1 VRCTCLRR
9 KCDRQAQ
16 TGKNGFGVSS
26 AFGELSRTVERSAER
41 QKNLVSVHGSKVH
54 GWPPFPH
61 STFDVGRSMFD
72 VHLGSG
78 LSGLGDSDMKD
89 NLLLQLNNI
98 SVVYSDVIQVLKGVS
113 LKVEKNNIVSL
124 LGSNGAGKTTTLKA
138 ISGLLKPE
146 NGRVTDGDLIYDG
159 KFIQNSAPE
168 DITRLGIIQVLEG
181 RQPFK
186 YLTIEENLRVGTATR
201 WGKPFKNDMEMI
213 YDYFPPLVT
222 RKKTLAGYCSGG
234 ELQMLVMGRALMA
247 HPKLLLLDEPSLGL
261 APLVVKEIFQIIKR
275 VNEEQ
280 GVTIVLVEQNASMAL
295 QIAHYG
301 YVMENGKIVMEGKA
315 AELRENPDVKEFYLG
330 MGASGAAKSYKDVKS
345 YKRRKRWL

>member
-1 VRCTCLRR
+1 
-9 KCDRQAQ
+9 
-16 TGKNGFGVSS
+16 
-26 AFGELSRTVERSAER
+26 
-41 QKNLVSVHGSKVH
+41 
-54 GWPPFPH
+54 
-61 STFDVGRSMFD
+61 
-72 VHLGSG
+72 
-78 LSGLGDSDMKD
+78 MKD
-89 NLLLQLNNI
+89 NWLLQLNNI

-159 KFIQNSAPE
+159 KSIQNSAPE

-247 HPKLLLLDEPSLGL
+247 RPKLLLLDEPSLGL
-261 APLVVKEIFQIIKR
+261 APLVVKEIFRIIKR

-280 GVTIVLVEQNASMAL
+280 GTTIVLVEQNANMAL

-315 AELRENPDVKEFYLG
+315 AELKENPDVKEFYLG
-330 MGASGAAKSYKDVKS
+330 MGASGAVKSYKDVKS